1 MIKKKV
7 TPKVSWFVYVLLCA
21 DGTLYTGITTNVE
34 RRVME
39 HNSTK
44 KGAKYTRVRLP
55 VSLAYSEK
63 AKDRSKAAVREA
75 ALKKLSRKE
84 KLSLIETKV
93 KTTTLNTRQKS
104 IL

>member
-1 MIKKKV
+1 MIKKKI

-21 DGTLYTGITTNVE
+21 DGTLYTGITTNIE
-34 RRVME
+34 RRITE

-63 AKDRSKAAVREA
+63 AKSRSQAAMREA
-75 ALKKLSRKE
+75 ALKKLSRTQ
-84 KLSLIETKV
+84 KLALIQPK
-93 KTTTLNTRQKS
+93 LKS
-104 IL
+104 TSIKN